1 MQDAAVD
8 FFSAF
13 APDNADKPLPAEH
26 QPRAARPMPK
36 FAPAPPTL
44 EIARAILV
52 PYRATALDMERM
64 AGNVVIKDSES
75 NALAVTIAGHIK
87 KTARKIEDACKSY
100 VGPFNAHVKDVNAL
114 AGEIRLPLERAEKDL
129 KKKLNAFAAQQE
141 LERRKSEETAR
152 KRAQEEQERLNREA
166 EAAGVEAPV
175 VPEVVEPEE
184 PTSVRTAGGTAYMQS
199 RWTFGLEDLGKV
211 PAEYLMLDERRVRA
225 AIKAGVREIPGL
237 KIFEQKSMAIR
248 G

>member
-1 MQDAAVD
+1 MQDTAVD

-13 APDNADKPLPAEH
+13 APENADKPLPPEP
-26 QPRAARPMPK
+26 QPTKPMPK
-36 FAPAPPTL
+36 FSPVLPTL
-44 EIARAILV
+44 EIARAILL

-64 AGNVVIKDSES
+64 AGNVVIKDSDS
-75 NALAVTIAGHIK
+75 NALAVTIAGQIK
-87 KTARKIEDACKSY
+87 KTSKKIEDARKAY

-114 AGEIRLPLERAEKDL
+114 AAEIRSPLERAEKDL
-129 KKKLNAFAAQQE
+129 KRKLNAFAAQQE
-141 LERRKSEETAR
+141 LERRKAEEAAR

-184 PTSVRTAGGTAYMQS
+184 TTSVRTAEGTAYMQS
-199 RWTFGLEDLGKV
+199 RWTFELEELAKV
-211 PAEYLMLDERRVRA
+211 PAEYLMLDEKKVRA